1 MIMKPGGTP
10 AFRAAA
16 TSILK
21 SFLNTTETAV
31 ERKAEVNFLKVDID
45 PILAKKR
52 HLIITGSRRSGKST
66 LLREI
71 LTLPDFPADTISSE
85 ISESLRN
92 SVSADSSLPG
102 SCLPVFHGL
111 RRHISDIPFLP
122 GQAESRLQMFP
133 GFTTHAFKQDRVE
146 LTDNLTRETSRIGI
160 YRPKFSFH
168 AFPADSDSGK
178 SAASS
183 ASSGNQMVPDLNG
196 FLGGG
201 LASIKR
207 AIDSPAAFAVI
218 DELGY
223 LESSCPEFCD
233 AIFHLFDTKR
243 VIAVLRSQSTP
254 FLDAL
259 RARDD
264 VYVYDLDHPV
274 LPVGCVIMAS
284 GLGKR
289 FGSNKLMADFNGK
302 PLITRILSATDGPL
316 FAARIVVTR
325 SPEVESLCREREIPV
340 LLHTMPYRNH
350 TVKLGLSALL
360 GKNPD
365 LAGCIFALG
374 DQPLL
379 SQETIEAMVLTFA
392 TQAYR
397 SCGEILR
404 LASMEH
410 GEVKSPGN
418 PILFDRRYFNELLTL
433 PDNSG
438 GNVLL
443 KKYPQHVRY
452 FPAASPLELADAD
465 TPEELEYLKN
475 F

>member
-1 MIMKPGGTP
+1 
-10 AFRAAA
+10 
-16 TSILK
+16 
-21 SFLNTTETAV
+21 
-31 ERKAEVNFLKVDID
+31 
-45 PILAKKR
+45 
-52 HLIITGSRRSGKST
+52 
-66 LLREI
+66 
-71 LTLPDFPADTISSE
+71 
-85 ISESLRN
+85 
-92 SVSADSSLPG
+92 
-102 SCLPVFHGL
+102 
-111 RRHISDIPFLP
+111 
-122 GQAESRLQMFP
+122 MFP

-146 LTDNLTRETSRIGI
+146 LTDNLTGETSRIGI

-201 LASIKR
+201 LATIKR

>member
-1 MIMKPGGTP
+1 
-10 AFRAAA
+10 
-16 TSILK
+16 
-21 SFLNTTETAV
+21 
-31 ERKAEVNFLKVDID
+31 
-45 PILAKKR
+45 
-52 HLIITGSRRSGKST
+52 
-66 LLREI
+66 
-71 LTLPDFPADTISSE
+71 
-85 ISESLRN
+85 
-92 SVSADSSLPG
+92 
-102 SCLPVFHGL
+102 
-111 RRHISDIPFLP
+111 
-122 GQAESRLQMFP
+122 MFP

-146 LTDNLTRETSRIGI
+146 LTDNLTGETSRIGI
-160 YRPKFSFH
+160 YRPEFSSH
-168 AFPADSDSGK
+168 TFPADSDSGK

-183 ASSGNQMVPDLNG
+183 ASSGNQMAPDLNG

-201 LASIKR
+201 LASIRR

-325 SPEVESLCREREIPV
+325 SPEVESLCRNLAIPV
-340 LLHTMPYRNH
+340 LLHAMPYRNH

-360 GKNPD
+360 EKNPD
-365 LAGCIFALG
+365 LRGCMFALG

-379 SQETIEAMVLTFA
+379 SRETIEAMVLTFSG
-392 TQAYR
+392 Q
-397 SCGEILR
+397 SSHPCGEILR
-404 LASMEH
+404 LASMNQ
-410 GEVKSPGN
+410 GEIQSPGN
-418 PILFDRRYFNELLTL
+418 PILFDRWYFNELLTL